1 MKSAEQKA
9 KNVPA
14 IRFAGF
20 DNEWVNKIFRESFT
34 YLQNNTLSRAELN
47 SESGLAKNIHYG
59 DVLVKFGECIDVAE
73 EKIPFV
79 SDAFVIDKF
88 KNSFLQD
95 GDIVIADTAE
105 DETVGKCTEM
115 QGVNDAILLS
125 GLHTIP
131 SRPKE
136 KYGSKFL
143 GYYLNSSAY
152 RQQLLPLMQGVK
164 VLSISKSALQET
176 NLVIPKDN
184 QEQQKVGS
192 FFSNIDSLISLEQKK
207 YDKLTQVKKSM
218 LEKMFPKEGATVPEI
233 RFVGF
238 TGDWEEKKLG
248 DTVLLRGRIG
258 FRGYKETD
266 LVPKGMG
273 AITFSP
279 ADIDETGFISLEN
292 NKYLS
297 WQKYDE
303 SPEIQVKVG
312 DILFT
317 KTASIGKVGYV
328 QLLSNKATINPQFA
342 LLSPNENMNGYFIFL
357 SVRNDSFM
365 KKVKGI
371 TGGSSV
377 PTMSQEKLK
386 ELTFL
391 KTSIDEQN
399 KIGSYFSHLDS
410 LISLQQR
417 KLEKLKNIK
426 KSLLEKMFV

>member
-1 MKSAEQKA
+1 MKTIEQKA
-9 KNVPA
+9 KKVPT

-20 DNEWVNKIFRESFT
+20 DDEWVEKKIF
-34 YLQNNTLSRAELN
+34 
-47 SESGLAKNIHYG
+47 
-59 DVLVKFGECIDVAE
+59 DVAE
-73 EKIPFV
+73 IVGGGTPSTANPQFWDGNIDWYAPAEINDQVFVNGSERKIT
-79 SDAFVIDKF
+79 K
-88 KNSFLQD
+88 L
-95 GDIVIADTAE
+95 
-105 DETVGKCTEM
+105 
-115 QGVNDAILLS
+115 
-125 GLHTIP
+125 GL
-131 SRPKE
+131 E
-136 KYGSKFL
+136 
-143 GYYLNSSAY
+143 NSSA
-152 RQQLLPLMQGVK
+152 K
-164 VLSISKSALQET
+164 VLPANRTVLFTSRAGIGKTAILQSPAATNQGFQSLVLSDDTDTYFVYSMTDKIKAKAERIASGSTFAEISGKMLG
-176 NLVIPKDN
+176 NLELVFPSKK
-184 QEQQKVGS
+184 EQSKIGS

-233 RFVGF
+233 RFAGF

>member
-9 KNVPA
+9 KKVPT

-20 DNEWVNKIFRESFT
+20 DDEWVEKKLGEMASFSKGMGYSKGDLKENGT
-34 YLQNNTLSRAELN
+34 PIVLYGRLYTKYETIISDVDTFADAKSN
-47 SESGLAKNIHYG
+47 SVYSKGGEVIVPGSG
-59 DVLVKFGECIDVAE
+59 E
-73 EKIPFV
+73 
-79 SDAFVIDKF
+79 
-88 KNSFLQD
+88 
-95 GDIVIADTAE
+95 TAE
-105 DETVGKCTEM
+105 DISIASVVKKS
-115 QGVNDAILLS
+115 GVLLGGDLNVITPPKNLDSVFLAI
-125 GLHTIP
+125 
-131 SRPKE
+131 
-136 KYGSKFL
+136 
-143 GYYLNSSAY
+143 
-152 RQQLLPLMQGVK
+152 
-164 VLSISKSALQET
+164 SISNGKPHSDMAKMAQGKSVVHLHNTDLAEI
-176 NLVIPKDN
+176 NLPYPNII
-184 QEQQKVGS
+184 EQQKLGS

-233 RFVGF
+233 RFAGF

>member
-9 KNVPA
+9 KKVPA
-14 IRFAGF
+14 IRFTGF
-20 DNEWVNKIFRESFT
+20 DDAWVEKKLSELATMHARIGWQNLRTSEFLDAGDYMLVTGTDFEDGKISFST
-34 YLQNNTLSRAELN
+34 CHYVAKERYDQD
-47 SESGLAKNIHYG
+47 KNIQIRNG
-59 DVLVKFGECIDVAE
+59 SILITKDGTLGKV
-73 EKIPFV
+73 
-79 SDAFVIDKF
+79 AFVQNLTKPATLNAGVF
-88 KNSFLQD
+88 NVELKNKK
-95 GDIVIADTAE
+95 
-105 DETVGKCTEM
+105 ET
-115 QGVNDAILLS
+115 D
-125 GLHTIP
+125 
-131 SRPKE
+131 E
-136 KYGSKFL
+136 KYVFQYLKAPFL
-143 GYYLNSSAY
+143 MDYVGNKATGGTIKHLN
-152 RQQLLPLMQGVK
+152 QN
-164 VLSISKSALQET
+164 I
-176 NLVIPKDN
+176 LVDFPVVSPKKE
-184 QEQQKVGS
+184 EQQKIGS

-233 RFVGF
+233 RFAGF

>member
-9 KNVPA
+9 KKVPT
-14 IRFAGF
+14 IRFADF
-20 DNEWVNKIFRESFT
+20 EDEWVEK
-34 YLQNNTLSRAELN
+34 
-47 SESGLAKNIHYG
+47 
-59 DVLVKFGECIDVAE
+59 KFGDTITIERGGSPRPIENFITENENGLNWVKIGDAPE
-73 EKIPFV
+73 QGNYITHTSEKIIPEGLSKTREVHPGDLILSNSMSFGRPYIMAIDGCIHDGWLLIRNSKCNYDLTFLCVLLGTENMLCQYKAMAAGSTVNNLNKELVASTKV
-79 SDAFVIDKF
+79 SFPEVD
-88 KNSFLQD
+88 
-95 GDIVIADTAE
+95 
-105 DETVGKCTEM
+105 
-115 QGVNDAILLS
+115 
-125 GLHTIP
+125 
-131 SRPKE
+131 
-136 KYGSKFL
+136 
-143 GYYLNSSAY
+143 
-152 RQQLLPLMQGVK
+152 
-164 VLSISKSALQET
+164 
-176 NLVIPKDN
+176 
-184 QEQQKVGS
+184 EQQKLGS

-233 RFVGF
+233 RFAGF
-238 TGDWEEKKLG
+238 SGDWEEKKLG

-417 KLEKLKNIK
+417 KLDKLKNIK

>member
-1 MKSAEQKA
+1 MKTIEQKA
-9 KNVPA
+9 KKVPT

-20 DNEWVNKIFRESFT
+20 EDEWVEK
-34 YLQNNTLSRAELN
+34 
-47 SESGLAKNIHYG
+47 
-59 DVLVKFGECIDVAE
+59 KFGDTITIERGGSPRPIENFITENENGLNWVKIGDAPE
-73 EKIPFV
+73 QGNYITHTSEKIIPEGLSKTREVHPGDLILSNSMSFGRPYIMAIDGCIHDGWLLIRNSKCNYDLTFLCVLLGTENMLCQYKAMAAGSTVNNLNKELVASTKV
-79 SDAFVIDKF
+79 SFPEVD
-88 KNSFLQD
+88 
-95 GDIVIADTAE
+95 
-105 DETVGKCTEM
+105 
-115 QGVNDAILLS
+115 
-125 GLHTIP
+125 
-131 SRPKE
+131 
-136 KYGSKFL
+136 
-143 GYYLNSSAY
+143 
-152 RQQLLPLMQGVK
+152 
-164 VLSISKSALQET
+164 
-176 NLVIPKDN
+176 
-184 QEQQKVGS
+184 EQQKLGS

-233 RFVGF
+233 RFAGF